1 MNFLLLEA
9 SQSGADAGSTTN
21 YTVHAC
27 VCTENITGEGGER
40 AAMDRIVE
48 EGEAMEDLYNKHSSS
63 SLKIVLQ
70 QPQRQPQQRRI
81 SRLALGPSKARG
93 TE

>member
-1 MNFLLLEA
+1 MALMLA
-9 SQSGADAGSTTN
+9 AQPTTQ
-21 YTVHAC
+21 YTR

-70 QPQRQPQQRRI
+70 QPQRQPQQRRFLEKNFEI
-81 SRLALGPSKARG
+81 SPG